1 MTNVI
6 AYDAPSAAA
15 SSASMRSTSC
25 AMSDMT
31 SSVSGREDAEQIR
44 GKRFAPD
51 FTPDAYDIAGDE
63 ILQALL
69 TGAARTFDIDSSVVI
84 SGADIRPMVIVRMD
98 GRAWT
103 LPSFEAALLALRIRL
118 SPDLRAADLFA
129 DAFCLASVQ
138 AENKL
143 AGLHDWSTGVRP
155 TQDVE

>member
-15 SSASMRSTSC
+15 SNASTRSTNC
-25 AMSDMT
+25 AMSDMP
-31 SSVSGREDAEQIR
+31 SSVSGREAAAQIR
-44 GKRFAPD
+44 GNPLGPD
-51 FTPDAYDIAGDE
+51 FEPDAYDIAGDE

-69 TGAARTFDIDSSVVI
+69 TGAARTFDIDSTVVI
-84 SGADIRPMVIVRMD
+84 SGTEIRPMVIVRMD

-103 LPSFEAALLALRIRL
+103 LPSFEAALLALRMRL
-118 SPDLRAADLFA
+118 LPGLRAADLFA

-138 AENKL
+138 AEEKL
-143 AGLHDWSTGVRP
+143 ADLHDWSASVRP